1 MELVVY
7 NMRARTAGARTI
19 LILRYTDILN
29 VARFARSACNA
40 PQRGRRPHSGV
51 GRHGIADGLC
61 GSPSSCVHVCVVV
74 R

>member
-7 NMRARTAGARTI
+7 NMRARTAGSRGANDPNF
-19 LILRYTDILN
+19 TDILN

-40 PQRGRRPHSGV
+40 PHPQGPHSGV

-61 GSPSSCVHVCVVV
+61 GSPSSCV
-74 R
+74 